1 MISIEQ
7 LSVCYGEEKV
17 LQNFSL
23 ELNKGE
29 IYSLIGPS
37 GCGKSTLLKV
47 LCGINKDYTGNISYN
62 GKPIKTEAISIGYV
76 PQNYGLLA
84 WKTVKE
90 NIYLPL
96 KLDKKKQINSAENND
111 ILDSLEIRDLLKK
124 YPAEL
129 SGGQKQRV
137 ALARAFITRP
147 DLLLMDEPFS
157 ALDAFT
163 SSASQELFLRIWSKY
178 KVTTLFITHN
188 ITEATAIG
196 KHILLMDNT
205 KRKIFNR
212 IENQYFGSANSQ
224 TEQMRLSLEIK
235 NIFEKEITKTND

>member
-1 MISIEQ
+1 MISIKN
-7 LSVCYGEEKV
+7 LFVYYNTEKV
-17 LQNFSL
+17 LENFSA

-47 LCGINKDYTGNISYN
+47 LCGIKKDYSGEITFND
-62 GKPIKTEAISIGYV
+62 KPIKSEAISIGYV

-84 WKTVKE
+84 WKTVYE

-96 KLDKKKQINSAENND
+96 KLDKKKQINETEVND
-111 ILDSLEIRDLLKK
+111 ILNSLEIRDILNK
-124 YPAEL
+124 YPSEL

-137 ALARAFITRP
+137 ALARAFIARP

-188 ITEATAIG
+188 IAEATSIG
-196 KHILLMDNT
+196 KHILLMD
-205 KRKIFNR
+205 KAERKIFHQV
-212 IENQYFGSANSQ
+212 ENEYFGLDDKENEKVQLAIHLK
-224 TEQMRLSLEIK
+224 T
-235 NIFEKEITKTND
+235 IFEKEITKTNG